1 MENLWSY
8 IELVQ
13 KYFLVLWSNVYFKS
27 LVVYI
32 LYLIVLFYVLFP
44 LCKKF
49 LVPLVNKTKTN
60 LDNEIYGRVRH
71 FLKTF
76 LALLWIN
83 LIYNLYFVSSASKF
97 LKLWYDVFVAIEL
110 FLLYMILH
118 RFFEVVLKY
127 SFRKFGSMI
136 NKNVANLIRL
146 TIDII
151 LFSIFALLILK
162 AWWVNITPLL
172 ASAGIF
178 GFAVAIASKSI
189 IENFLSWLILFADKS
204 INVWDTI
211 VLSDWTTAVVE
222 EINIRT
228 TRLKTFDGNV
238 VIIPNS
244 ELLNEKIVN
253 KSLSDVT
260 PQKRV
265 QVTVWISYG
274 DDVEKAKSLIS
285 SYLKELDWV
294 DSDSITVYVDS
305 LADWA
310 VNITWKAMVDA
321 DKRSYLLEKKILE
334 RAYKEFPE
342 NWLNFPFPTYTIELK
357 NNSEKLS

>member
-1 MENLWSY
+1 MQDFLYYLDLIKN
-8 IELVQ
+8 
-13 KYFLVLWSNVYFKS
+13 YFLILWQNIYFKS
-27 LVVYI
+27 FVVYI
-32 LYLIVLFYVLFP
+32 VYLVILFYVIFP

-49 LVPLVNKTKTN
+49 LIPLVNKTKTN
-60 LDNEIYGRVRH
+60 LDNEIYWRIRH
-71 FLKTF
+71 FLKVF
-76 LALLWIN
+76 VALLGLN
-83 LIYNLYFVSSASKF
+83 LIYNLYFIGNNKF
-97 LKLWYDVFVAIEL
+97 LQISYNLLITLEL
-110 FLLYMILH
+110 VLLYIILY
-118 RFFEVVLKY
+118 RLFVVLLKY
-127 SFRKFGSMI
+127 SLRKFTGII
-136 NKNVANLIRL
+136 NKNVANLIKL

-151 LFSIFALLILK
+151 LFSIFSLLILK
-162 AWWVNITPLL
+162 VWWVNITPLL

-178 GFAVAIASKSI
+178 GFAVAMASKSI

-211 VLSDWTTAVVE
+211 ILSDWTTAVVE

-228 TRLKTFDGNV
+228 TKLKTFDGNV

-253 KSLSDVT
+253 KSLSDVS

-265 QVTVWISYG
+265 QVTIWISYG
-274 DDVEKAKSLIS
+274 DNIEKAKNLIS

-321 DKRSYLLEKKILE
+321 DKRSYLLEKQILE

-342 NWLNFPFPTYTIELK
+342 NWLNFPFPTYSIEIKSGMNLK
-357 NNSEKLS
+357 